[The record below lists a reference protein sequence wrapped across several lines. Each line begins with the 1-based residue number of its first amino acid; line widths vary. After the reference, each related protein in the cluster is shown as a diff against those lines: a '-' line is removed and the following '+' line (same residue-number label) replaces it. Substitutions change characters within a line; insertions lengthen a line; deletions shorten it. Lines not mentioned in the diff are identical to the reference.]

1 MIPNTDPKTGIRYGV
16 SYPSPEGEG
25 LSAALSRSVSE
36 SEIYPDLQASL
47 HAPTNRRGLIHDQTL
62 ASCLLEIASN
72 RISAIPFR
80 ARIQPA
86 MTGSTQSGLPRGCL
100 MRPSHGVECM
110 DTISSLSKAKH
121 GEYGKK
127 LAAFLQG
134 LKSLASCRIGA

>member
-25 LSAALSRSVSE
+25 LSAALCRSVPE

-47 HAPTNRRGLIHDQTL
+47 RAATICGGPRLAGTL